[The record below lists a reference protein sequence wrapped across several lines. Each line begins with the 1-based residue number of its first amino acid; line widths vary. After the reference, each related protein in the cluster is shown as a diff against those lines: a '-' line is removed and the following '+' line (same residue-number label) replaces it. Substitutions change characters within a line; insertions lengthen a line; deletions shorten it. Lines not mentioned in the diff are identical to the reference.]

1 MLGVVVKG
9 GFYQSMHATE
19 KMQATN
25 FAEHLPSI
33 ELSVGGDIT
42 GVHYRRKRPRIIMLS
57 SR

>member
-1 MLGVVVKG
+1 
-9 GFYQSMHATE
+9 MHATE

-42 GVHYRRKRPRIIMLS
+42 GVNVLV
-57 SR
+57 